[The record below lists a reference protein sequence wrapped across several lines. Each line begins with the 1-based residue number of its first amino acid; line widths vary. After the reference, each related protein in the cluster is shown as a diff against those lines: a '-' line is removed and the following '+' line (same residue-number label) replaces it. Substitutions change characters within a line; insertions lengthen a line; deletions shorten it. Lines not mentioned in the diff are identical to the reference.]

1 MTLPIVISLIG
12 VCISA
17 ISVGAVIYF
26 NSKNSKHTE
35 TKDNKEYTKE
45 RIEEIKERTKE
56 NAMISGKLDLI
67 NLSNQ
72 EIKEQISSLVKKV
85 ESHGDKLARAEEAIK
100 RNDNEIKRLRDRVD
114 SVEER
119 LGKEDKE

>member
-1 MTLPIVISLIG
+1 MTLPIVISIIG

-26 NSKNSKHTE
+26 SSKSSKRSE
-35 TKDNKEYTKE
+35 TKDTNEYTKE

-67 NLSNQ
+67 NSSNQ

-85 ESHGDKLARAEEAIK
+85 DAHGD
-100 RNDNEIKRLRDRVD
+100 RLTK
-114 SVEER
+114 VEESLATAWKR
-119 LGKEDKE
+119 IDEIVEKIE

>member
-1 MTLPIVISLIG
+1 MTPTVISVIG

-17 ISVGAVIYF
+17 ISVCAVIYF
-26 NSKNSKHTE
+26 NSKNSKHAD
-35 TKDNKEYTKE
+35 TKDIEEQTRE

-56 NAMISGKLDLI
+56 NAIISGKLDLI

-85 ESHGDKLARAEEAIK
+85 DAHGD
-100 RNDNEIKRLRDRVD
+100 RLTK
-114 SVEER
+114 VEESLKSAWKKIGEIVEKLNR
-119 LGKEDKE
+119 EDDE

>member
-1 MTLPIVISLIG
+1 MTATTVSVIAAVIS
-12 VCISA
+12 
-17 ISVGAVIYF
+17 AVSLLSMIYF
-26 NSKNSKHTE
+26 NFKSGKRTE
-35 TKDNKEYTKE
+35 TKDTEEYTKE

-85 ESHGDKLARAEEAIK
+85 DAHGD
-100 RNDNEIKRLRDRVD
+100 RLTK
-114 SVEER
+114 VEESLVTAWKR
-119 LGKEDKE
+119 IDEIIEKIE

>member
-1 MTLPIVISLIG
+1 MLSNVIAIASLLISLIVG
-12 VCISA
+12 GSA
-17 ISVGAVIYF
+17 IYF
-26 NSKNSKHTE
+26 NSKNSKRSE
-35 TKDNKEYTKE
+35 TKDTNEYTKE

-85 ESHGDKLARAEEAIK
+85 DAHGD
-100 RNDNEIKRLRDRVD
+100 RLTK
-114 SVEER
+114 VEESLVTAWKR
-119 LGKEDKE
+119 IDEIIEKIEQGGW

>member
-1 MTLPIVISLIG
+1 MTVANVLSLIA
-12 VCISA
+12 IA
-17 ISVGAVIYF
+17 ISVIVGGTSIYF

-72 EIKEQISSLVKKV
+72 EIKEQISSLVKKIDV
-85 ESHGDKLARAEEAIK
+85 HENRLIK
-100 RNDNEIKRLRDRVD
+100 
-114 SVEER
+114 VEESLSSAWKR
-119 LGKEDKE
+119 IDEILEKVE